1 MELRNIEAIVNW
13 ANLINVSKVK
23 RFLGLAGCY
32 RRFVE
37 GFSSIATPMTQLTRK
52 KKMQSL
58 IGLMNVKG
66 VMRFGKKGK
75 LSPRYVGPFE
85 ILERV
90 LLLTGLP
97 YHRLC

>member
-1 MELRNIEAIVNW
+1 MVFLRHVISRDGITMELRNIEAIVNW

-52 KKMQSL
+52 KK
-58 IGLMNVKG
+58 NAK
-66 VMRFGKKGK
+66 FDWAD
-75 LSPRYVGPFE
+75 E
-85 ILERV
+85 CERSYEV
-90 LLLTGLP
+90 W
-97 YHRLC
+97 